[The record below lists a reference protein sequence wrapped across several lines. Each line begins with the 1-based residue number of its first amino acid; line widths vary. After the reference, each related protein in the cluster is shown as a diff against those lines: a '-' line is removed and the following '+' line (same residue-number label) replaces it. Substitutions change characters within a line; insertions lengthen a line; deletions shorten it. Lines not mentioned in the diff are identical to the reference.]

1 MKSEAMFPE
10 NPEEKTERIFL
21 RSFAGTLKTNDLLGE
36 CGFESNLKFDVAEIV
51 SNLDRTLSGVV
62 VKKDN
67 LEETETEIE
76 TAVDAAISGEKDSL
90 TPIELSEGEKQ
101 IIKDLIMRKIEEF
114 VKS

>member
-1 MKSEAMFPE
+1 MNEIMLPE
-10 NPEEKTERIFL
+10 SLEEKTERIFL
-21 RSFAGTLKTNDLLGE
+21 RRFAGTLKINDLLGE

-51 SNLDRTLSGVV
+51 SNLDCMLSGTV

-90 TPIELSEGEKQ
+90 TPIELSEEEKQ
-101 IIKDLIMRKIEEF
+101 KIKDLIMRKIEEF